1 MKHFKDNINREALTS
16 LPFGEQ
22 LFLWA
27 VRLWVK
33 EYKTGKT
40 DHHILHHGLK
50 LAGVMNAH
58 HSLNE
63 LMQIIAISAHRQIE
77 INCPACDEVSIDE
90 HILLDAIAF
99 WMTGETSY
107 KHQLLTLDLLPT
119 AAARCAEKT
128 LINIALNFRTAGHII
143 RRRFLVGTSNSR
155 IKSKMKHEPARPTI
169 H

>member
-1 MKHFKDNINREALTS
+1 MKIFKDNINREALTN

-27 VRLWVK
+27 IRLWVQ
-33 EYKTGKT
+33 EHKTKKAA
-40 DHHILHHGLK
+40 HHILQHGFK
-50 LAGVMNAH
+50 LAGVTNAH
-58 HSLNE
+58 RSLDE
-63 LMQIIAISAHRQIE
+63 LMTIIAISANRQIQ
-77 INCPACDEVSIDE
+77 INYPACNEVSIDE

-99 WMTGETSY
+99 WMTGEASY
-107 KHQLLTLDLLPT
+107 KYQLLTINLLPV

-128 LINIALNFRTAGHII
+128 LINIASSFKLAGHII

-155 IKSKMKHEPARPTI
+155 INAKIKHEPAQPTI